1 MSCHHRQGLSAKY
14 LLTTYGILKAQS
26 VLSSVVEINAVTAYS
41 RCSIKTR
48 FLNSVQDDEQQMH
61 LHPGPDA
68 VLTLTWPEIS
78 MEKQMMLLERGELY
92 PILCWKNSPCF
103 QPVWVATV

>member
-1 MSCHHRQGLSAKY
+1 M
-14 LLTTYGILKAQS
+14 
-26 VLSSVVEINAVTAYS
+26 NAVIAYS
-41 RCSIKTR
+41 RCTIKTR
-48 FLNSVQDDEQQMH
+48 FLNSEQNYEQQMH

-92 PILCWKNSPCF
+92 PILCWKNSSYFSARMGCHCLALDEL
-103 QPVWVATV
+103 QICINKKLMTCSSG